1 MLLSLF
7 IGVIILKKHSFLKK
21 LRNTIDILRVID
33 YNFASLIS
41 ITACLMCRSGCS
53 SVWLEY
59 LVWDQGAEGS
69 SPFTPTIFFEIT
81 TFIFKNQFTWWD

>member
-1 MLLSLF
+1 MYCNKVNLISF
-7 IGVIILKKHSFLKK
+7 CVTIDKVFKYVKKA
-21 LRNTIDILRVID
+21 IDILMVID

-41 ITACLMCRSGCS
+41 WKVVLMCRSGCS

-69 SPFTPTIFFEIT
+69 SPFTPT
-81 TFIFKNQFTWWD
+81 TFIFF

>member
-1 MLLSLF
+1 MPLSIF
-7 IGVIILKKHSFLKK
+7 IEAIIHKNKSFLKK
-21 LRNTIDILRVID
+21 LGNTIDKLRVID

-69 SPFTPTIFFEIT
+69 SPFTPTTFNLQIIFY
-81 TFIFKNQFTWWD
+81 KTWWD